1 MKREPHIA
9 KLPITTIVARSSC
22 PICTALREFQSNLI
36 KHLAPEDCRHFCN
49 AHAWVAANGTPAEA
63 IATIFLKA
71 ITDPEWT
78 PASPV
83 PEQCDVCR
91 KMHKEKERRLDEIAE
106 QFREPRSRSWLHDY
120 GMLCSRHG
128 RELVLKLPENSR
140 KSLQELMTRNTAEIA
155 EILEDFLQEVKK
167 GSHAGGG
174 VLGRAAEFLVAQRG
188 IES

>member
-1 MKREPHIA
+1 MKRESHIA
-9 KLPITTIVARSSC
+9 RLPITSIVARSSC
-22 PICTALREFQSNLI
+22 PICTALREFQNNLI
-36 KHLAPEDCRHFCN
+36 KHLAPEDCRYFCN
-49 AHAWVAANGTPAEA
+49 AHAWMAANGTPAEA

-78 PASPV
+78 SASPV

-91 KMHKEKERRLDEIAE
+91 QMHGEKERRLDEITG
-106 QFREPRSRSWLHDY
+106 QLREPRTRSWLHDY

-128 RELVLKLPENSR
+128 REVALKLPENLQ
-140 KSLQELMTRNTAEIA
+140 KSVRELMARNSAEIT
-155 EILEDFLQEVKK
+155 EILEEFLQQVRK

-188 IES
+188 IEI